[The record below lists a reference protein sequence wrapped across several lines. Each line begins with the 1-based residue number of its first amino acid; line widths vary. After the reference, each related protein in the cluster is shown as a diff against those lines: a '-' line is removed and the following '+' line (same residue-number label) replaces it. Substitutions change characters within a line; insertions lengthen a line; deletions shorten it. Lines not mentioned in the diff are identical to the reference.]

1 MSDITI
7 KTTVCDGVYK
17 CLLTSHPMRALEGLS
32 SEADDVYVAMER
44 LWESIAYYET
54 STHKPRPR
62 PPVEDVHTI
71 EISET
76 PLGFLA
82 EAFEPERGIEI
93 KDAHKLTREESAL
106 ALLETLR
113 GEQ

>member
-32 SEADDVYVAMER
+32 SEADEVHVAMGR

-62 PPVEDVHTI
+62 PKVEDVHTI
-71 EISET
+71 GVAKVGNEW
-76 PLGFLA
+76 LA
-82 EAFEPERGIEI
+82 KIPRVALVQGP
-93 KDAHKLTREESAL
+93 TREVATA
-106 ALLETLR
+106 ALLEGLR
-113 GEQ
+113 GEMEQ